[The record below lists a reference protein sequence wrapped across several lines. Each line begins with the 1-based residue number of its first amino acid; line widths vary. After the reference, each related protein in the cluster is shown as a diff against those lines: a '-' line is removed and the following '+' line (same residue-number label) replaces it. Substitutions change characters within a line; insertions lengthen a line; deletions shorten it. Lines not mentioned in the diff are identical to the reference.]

1 MDTSNEQNQASF
13 VKIPSHIL
21 PPAHQL
27 AGHVFGKGTNKLG
40 ILKDTKTSRL
50 LKPLM
55 DTRGPREYEFY
66 RKIWSSSDYKSLQ
79 QFMPKLL
86 GLVTID
92 RVDFIELE
100 DVTDGLQNPSNMDI
114 KIGLITYDPFAD
126 FEKIKKET
134 AKSICSAVH
143 GFRIC
148 GMRVC
153 IIFYYVYHNNLN
165 AI

>member
-1 MDTSNEQNQASF
+1 
-13 VKIPSHIL
+13 
-21 PPAHQL
+21 
-27 AGHVFGKGTNKLG
+27 
-40 ILKDTKTSRL
+40 
-50 LKPLM
+50 M

-66 RKIWSSSDYKSLQ
+66 LKIWSSSEYKALQ
-79 QFMPKLL
+79 QFIPKLF

-100 DVTDGLQNPSNMDI
+100 DVTDGLHNPSNMDV

-134 AKSICSAVH
+134 AKSKCSAAH

-148 GMRVC
+148 GMRVSEKLR
-153 IIFYYVYHNNLN
+153 YYFRQSY
-165 AI
+165 